1 MWTVMESE
9 KPSVFVTENKIGVE
23 RVVKGKGSYAFL
35 MESTLIEYELHTK
48 CDLTQIGGLL
58 DSKSYGIAM
67 PVSKY
72 CKSESIPKS

>member
-1 MWTVMESE
+1 MWAVMENE
-9 KPSVFVTENKIGVE
+9 KPSVFVSANSKGVE
-23 RVVKGKGSYAFL
+23 RVQKGKGSYAFF

-67 PVSKY
+67 PVSR
-72 CKSESIPKS
+72 CL